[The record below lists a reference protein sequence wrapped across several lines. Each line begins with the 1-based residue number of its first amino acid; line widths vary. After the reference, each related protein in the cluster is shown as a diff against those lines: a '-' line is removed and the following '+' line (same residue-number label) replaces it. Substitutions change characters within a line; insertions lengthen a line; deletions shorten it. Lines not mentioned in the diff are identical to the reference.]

1 MGGYRAEK
9 IVLILESMLCQLR
22 YRTRGYVDFMK
33 EMVNFL
39 FEIGMLKK
47 TPRTGY
53 QFLGTGSESV
63 AEHSFR
69 ATVIA
74 YVLAKNHKESDIQ
87 KVVLMT
93 LFHDFHEA
101 KTGDHN
107 YVNKRYVTVDEDRA
121 ISDFAEKLP
130 FGNEI
135 VSFINEFNS
144 MKTLEAQLSQDA
156 DQLDFILELKRQQ
169 DLGNKSAA
177 EWLKYAIKRLIT
189 DFAKNMA
196 DEIINTDSSD
206 WWFKKKEEL
215 WVNGPGGV
223 YKNK

>member
-1 MGGYRAEK
+1 MKK
-9 IVLILESMLCQLR
+9 I
-22 YRTRGYVDFMK
+22 
-33 EMVNFL
+33 VNFL

-74 YVLAKNHKESDIQ
+74 YVLAKNHKEADIQ

-107 YVNKRYVTVDEDRA
+107 YVNKRYVDVDEDRA
-121 ISDFAEKLP
+121 VSDFAKNLP

-135 VSFINEFNS
+135 VSLTNEFNS
-144 MKTLEAQLSQDA
+144 MRTLEAQLSQDA

-169 DLGNKSAA
+169 DIGNKAA
-177 EWLKYAIKRLIT
+177 AQWLHYSVKRLIT
-189 DFAKNMA
+189 DLAKNMA
-196 DEIINTDSSD
+196 EEILHTDSSD
-206 WWFKKKEEL
+206 WWFKRREEL
-215 WVNGPGGV
+215 WVNGPDGI